1 MSNQN
6 INIIPDKLGRRLK
19 KELEI
24 FSLNGFTFDV
34 AFEKNGTTNIKLYK
48 SPSQIFLFN
57 ISEKYPFKPPE
68 IYVLIPTY
76 IKWKDDYIISNTH
89 QYRLQSDGLMMCTI
103 LDKWSPQLNL
113 NDVFNEITE
122 GVILFEHKNKKVI
135 LGLWFISQIVIQN
148 CLPNDI
154 HNLFL
159 EQLYLIMK
167 KSRNVCF
174 CCPHHLKLEEEI

>member
-6 INIIPDKLGRRLK
+6 INIIPDNLHRRLK

-24 FSLNGFTFDV
+24 FDSNGFIFDI
-34 AFEKNGTTNIKLYK
+34 ALGNNGTTNIKLYK
-48 SPSQIFLFN
+48 SPSQIFRFN
-57 ISEKYPFKPPE
+57 IPNKYPFKPPE
-68 IYVLIPTY
+68 IYVLTPTY
-76 IKWKDDYIISNTH
+76 IKWKDDYIMSNDH
-89 QYRLQSDGLMMCTI
+89 QYRLQSDGLMMCSI

-113 NDVFNEITE
+113 NDIFNEATE
-122 GVILFEHKNKKVI
+122 GVNLFEHKNKKVI
-135 LGLWFISQIVIQN
+135 LGLWFVSQIVIRN
-148 CLPNDI
+148 NLPNDI
-154 HNLFL
+154 QNLFL